1 MANNQLTFTQIQDN
15 AINELIKMKETLSIF
30 EYHKD
35 LNKLE
40 DQEILIS
47 NFLYTLE
54 MVGLDTKHIEN
65 EVSNYLLEESA

>member
-1 MANNQLTFTQIQDN
+1 MTNNQLTFEQIQDN

-54 MVGLDTKHIEN
+54 MIGLDVKYIEQQAD
-65 EVSNYLLEESA
+65 NYLLEQSA